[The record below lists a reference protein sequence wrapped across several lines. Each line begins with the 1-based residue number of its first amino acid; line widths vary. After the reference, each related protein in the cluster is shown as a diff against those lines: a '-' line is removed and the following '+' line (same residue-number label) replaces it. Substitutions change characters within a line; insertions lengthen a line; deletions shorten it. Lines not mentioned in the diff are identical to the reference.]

1 MSNFLESV
9 KSLITVGVV
18 NKVAQ
23 ITGIEKDNI
32 STAIDKFLA
41 TSVAGVVHKGS
52 TESGANQIISLIK
65 SEGFGESH
73 VRDMLELLND
83 KERNSAF
90 QNIGA
95 SLSNFIFGDKILPI
109 LDQLTDNLGLSK
121 SSGKSLLGLV
131 APMVMNK
138 LAGLYYKNSW
148 SPNGMQKFLESQK
161 SSLAGKVPEIESFIK
176 FEAPPVVEIV
186 KPEPIEPKPV
196 IHERKTE
203 TKTHPPKSK
212 KKSPSNV
219 GTYILIT
226 IVLLAI
232 AAAVW
237 YFFNKRSA
245 AKEPAPQST
254 VIEIIDTVPT
264 TATVIDSLTEANE
277 TKVDQIDYNSY
288 VLELTGEIKSGDSI
302 VYPKGMFGF
311 DEIGNLID
319 SSNNV
324 LIIADSIPQ
333 LLNDNLK
340 KYMGRFPNSKLLLD
354 SRGNLVDSKGTFI
367 LQKGDY
373 VIRDGFY
380 YTKKGSKLGK
390 EW

>member
-1 MSNFLESV
+1 MSNFFENV
-9 KSLITVGVV
+9 KSLVTIGVV

-23 ITGIEKDNI
+23 ITGIEKDHI

-41 TSVAGVVHKGS
+41 ATVSGVVSKGRN
-52 TESGANQIISLIK
+52 EAGANQIIGLIK

-90 QNIGA
+90 QNIGG
-95 SLSNFIFGDKILPI
+95 SISHFIFGEKLSPI
-109 LDQLTDNLGLSK
+109 LDLLTDSLGLSK

-138 LAGLYYKNSW
+138 LAGLYYKHSW
-148 SPNGMQKFLESQK
+148 SPGGMQKFLESQK
-161 SSLAGKVPEIESFIK
+161 ASLAGMVPEIESYIK
-176 FEAPPVVEIV
+176 FEAAPIVETI

-196 IHERKTE
+196 IQERKPE
-203 TKTHPPKSK
+203 PKPAPRTKKQT
-212 KKSPSNV
+212 PSNV
-219 GTYILIT
+219 GPYIIVA

-237 YFFNKRSA
+237 YFLSKRNA
-245 AKEPAPQST
+245 ASELNTQNT
-254 VIEIIDTVPT
+254 VAEIIDTVPT
-264 TATVIDSLTEANE
+264 TSAIIDSITDANA

-302 VYPKGMFGF
+302 VYPKGIFGF
-311 DEIGNLID
+311 DEIGNLVD

-333 LLNDNLK
+333 PLNDNLK
-340 KYMGRFPNSKLLLD
+340 KYIGRFPNSKLLLD

-373 VIRDGFY
+373 IIRDGFY
-380 YTKKGSKLGK
+380 FTKKGSKLGK
-390 EW
+390 QW